1 MKKIWYLFVALLVF
15 TACNNDEPEP
25 VVEKANRTVLAYLV
39 SNNKAGVSLDNELK
53 DNICWMYQGLTQ
65 MKECKRTVS

>member
-53 DNICWMYQGLTQ
+53 DNICWMYQSN
-65 MKECKRTVS
+65 MH